1 MSDDSQTG
9 DDSKTD
15 NDPGISE
22 KFLINEERLE
32 TIANSFNVDL
42 SSVQTLHREF
52 TFIED
57 EIKLQRLAHITRVLE
72 ADMKRRANN
81 PNFFI
86 EYIPYKVR
94 TPNMRGSMSNRRWP
108 NKFTIYYDN
117 TLPEKTIR
125 VNISH
130 ELGHLY
136 LAARYKTTSDATRTD
151 HLNTDT
157 TEPLSTIFG
166 IFVVSNKNHFYD
178 NLDVFA
184 HRHADWDSILNDFI
198 NLNR

>member
-1 MSDDSQTG
+1 MNN
-9 DDSKTD
+9 DSK
-15 NDPGISE
+15 ISN
-22 KFLINEERLE
+22 KFLINEERLNI
-32 TIANSFNVDL
+32 IADTFGIDLNSVKL
-42 SSVQTLHREF
+42 LHKEF
-52 TFIED
+52 TSIEGK
-57 EIKLQRLAHITRVLE
+57 IKLQRLAHITRVLE
-72 ADMKRRANN
+72 ADMKKRANN

-108 NKFTIYYDN
+108 NNFTIYYDD

-136 LAARYKTTSDATRTD
+136 LAARYTITPDATKADRLGTE
-151 HLNTDT
+151 T

-166 IFVVSNKNHFYD
+166 IFVVSNKNNFYD
-178 NLDVFA
+178 NLDAFA
-184 HRHADWDSILNDFI
+184 HKHDDWDSILNDFKII
-198 NLNR
+198 NP